1 MWLSTLFSLINRTR
15 QRFNRLSVLY
25 WYNRLRMSDNAIN
38 DHALLAD
45 FVATQKPEAFAQLV
59 TRYEPLVRAAA
70 NRQTG
75 DPHLADDITQS
86 TMMALMTK
94 AHRIRRGQ
102 PIGPWLLRV
111 AYFLGVDAL
120 RTDSARRRHEQ
131 LAAAYRTESHEPSAA
146 VLEQPVDSVLDR
158 ALNSLR
164 EKDRTILVLRYLQG
178 WSFEQISAELNL
190 SMTATRQR
198 LSRAIARLRALLEEQ
213 GVRRDEI
220 FSALFPPLIAEI
232 NNYLAAPRRQ
242 PSLLHRF
249 LRPWPIA
256 AATLLTAV
264 TGVVISHATSHS
276 SSNPSRITAPPS
288 ANSQPPLNS
297 RPNSTIP

>member
-1 MWLSTLFSLINRTR
+1 MNDRP
-15 QRFNRLSVLY
+15 V
-25 WYNRLRMSDNAIN
+25 N

-45 FVATQKPEAFAQLV
+45 FVATQKAESFAELV
-59 TRYEPLVRAAA
+59 SRYEPLVRAAA
-70 NRQTG
+70 GRQTG
-75 DPHLADDITQS
+75 DAHLAEDITQS

-94 AHRIRRGQ
+94 APRIARNQ

-111 AYFLGVDAL
+111 AYFLGVDAM

-131 LAAAYRTESHEPSAA
+131 LAASYRAESHNPSTAL
-146 VLEQPVDSVLDR
+146 LEKPIESTLDR

-164 EKDRTILVLRYLQG
+164 EKDRTILILRYLQG
-178 WSFEQISAELNL
+178 WSFEQISAGLNI

-198 LSRAIARLRALLEEQ
+198 LSRAVARLRAVLEEQ

-220 FSALFPPLIAEI
+220 FPIILPALIGEL
-232 NNYLAAPRRQ
+232 NNYLAAPQR
-242 PSLLHRF
+242 PKSLLHRF

-256 AATLLTAV
+256 AAALLTTIAGVAIGHAV
-264 TGVVISHATSHS
+264 IHS
-276 SSNPSRITAPPS
+276 SANSSRITSPTGG
-288 ANSQPPLNS
+288 NSQPPINP